1 MMENN
6 SEEIFFNR
14 DHFPVLREVFLIAR
28 REMFQVAG
36 CGCVDEW
43 FSSMDASSIGRRH
56 RRWVAVFRDP
66 WSVWV

>member
-36 CGCVDEW
+36 CGCVDE
-43 FSSMDASSIGRRH
+43 
-56 RRWVAVFRDP
+56 
-66 WSVWV
+66 